1 MKFIHARY
9 GLLALILSLA
19 ASTPAL
25 SATSDVARTAA
36 SRTALSVVG
45 DSDRICHLAGT
56 EKRKSNRGV
65 HHWTVRQLDR
75 WCVRDGRVV
84 SVRQTLEVET
94 GAGWKLISKN
104 GTTRTDGDGEAQSKG
119 RFHLSRDG
127 GNERSC
133 YPRIT
138 ATLLPS
144 GESDYDA
151 EGGC

>member
-1 MKFIHARY
+1 MKVIHARY

-25 SATSDVARTAA
+25 GAPRDAVRSAS
-36 SRTALSVVG
+36 G
-45 DSDRICHLAGT
+45 DSGRTCHLAGT
-56 EKRKSNRGV
+56 EKRKSSRGV
-65 HHWTVRQLDR
+65 HRWTVRQLDR
-75 WCVRDGRVV
+75 WCVRDGRVI

-94 GAGWKLISKN
+94 GAGWRLVSKN
-104 GTTRTDGDGEAQSKG
+104 GTTRTDGEAVSKG

-138 ATLLPS
+138 ATLLPT
-144 GESDYDA
+144 GEADYDA
-151 EGGC
+151 DAGC